1 MSASTPKV
9 DTVVRY
15 GERLAGRTTWRVG
28 GPADLLY
35 VPPTV
40 AALAAFLSA
49 HRDSP
54 LLWLGLGSNTLVRD
68 GGFRGAVLVTA
79 GGIGDLGIAGGTVRA
94 EAGVPLAKLARFCV
108 QSGYAGLEFL
118 AGIPGTVGGAL
129 AMNAGAGGHE
139 IWEYVAAVETIDR
152 HGRIDRRTRAD
163 FEIAYRRATS
173 PREEWFVSASFALP
187 AGEPEVGMARIREHL
202 AIRNRTQPMHTANA
216 GSVFRNPPGD
226 HAGRLIEGA
235 GLKGLREGG
244 AMVSPRHAN
253 FIINDGTACAADIE
267 CLIGRVQALVQ
278 ERTGILL
285 SPEVKIVGEAA

>member
-1 MSASTPKV
+1 MSALIPV
-9 DTVVRY
+9 ADTAVRHR
-15 GERLAGRTTWRVG
+15 ERLAGWTTWRVG
-28 GPADLLY
+28 GPADRLY

-40 AALAAFLSA
+40 AALSAVLSA
-49 HRDSP
+49 HPDRP

-68 GGFRGAVLVTA
+68 GGFRGIVIATA
-79 GGIGDLGIAGGTVRA
+79 GGLGDLRIVGQVVRA
-94 EAGVPLAKLARFCV
+94 EAGVPLAKLARFCA

-152 HGRIDRRTRAD
+152 HGRVDTRTRAD
-163 FEIAYRRATS
+163 FEIAYRRAAS
-173 PREEWFVSASFALP
+173 SREEWFVSASFVLP
-187 AGEPEVGMARIREHL
+187 AGDTEAGMARIREHL
-202 AIRNRTQPMHTANA
+202 AIRNRTQPMQTANA

-226 HAGRLIEGA
+226 HAGRLIESA

-244 AMVSPRHAN
+244 AVVSPRHAN
-253 FIINDGTACAADIE
+253 FIINEGTASAADIE

-278 ERTGILL
+278 QRTGILL
-285 SPEVKIVGEAA
+285 SPEVKIVGDAA

>member
-1 MSASTPKV
+1 MTAVIPKADSA
-9 DTVVRY
+9 VRH

-40 AALAAFLSA
+40 AGLAAFLSA
-49 HRDSP
+49 HRDRP

-68 GGFRGAVLVTA
+68 GGFRGATIVTA
-79 GGIGDLGIAGGTVRA
+79 GGLGGLVLAGATVRA
-94 EAGVPLAKLARFCV
+94 EAGVPLAKLARFCA
-108 QSGYAGLEFL
+108 QSSLAGLEFL

-152 HGRIDRRTRAD
+152 HGRVETRARAD
-163 FEIAYRRATS
+163 FEIGYRHATS
-173 PREEWFVSASFALP
+173 SREEWFVSASFALAP
-187 AGEPEVGMARIREHL
+187 GDVEAGLARIREHR
-202 AIRNRTQPMHTANA
+202 AMRHRTQPVHSANA
-216 GSVFRNPPGD
+216 GSVFRNPPGAQ
-226 HAGRLIEGA
+226 AGRLIEDA

-244 AMVSPRHAN
+244 ALVSPRHAN

-267 CLIGRVQALVQ
+267 GLIGRVQALVQ
-278 ERTGILL
+278 ERTGVLL
-285 SPEVKIVGEAA
+285 SPEVKIVGDAA

>member
-1 MSASTPKV
+1 MSALIPEA
-9 DTVVRY
+9 DTAVRY

-28 GPADLLY
+28 GPADLFY

-49 HRDSP
+49 YRDRP

-68 GGFRGAVLVTA
+68 GGFRGAAIVTA
-79 GGIGDLGIAGGTVRA
+79 GGLGDLVLVGKTVRA
-94 EAGVPLAKLARFCV
+94 EAGVPLAKLTRFCA
-108 QSGYAGLEFL
+108 QCGYAGLEFL

-139 IWEYVAAVETIDR
+139 IWDYVAAVETIDR
-152 HGRIDRRTRAD
+152 HGQVDVRTRAD
-163 FEIAYRRATS
+163 FEIAYRRAAS
-173 PREEWFVSASFALP
+173 AREEWFVSASFVLP
-187 AGEPEVGMARIREHL
+187 AGDTEAGMARIREHL
-202 AIRNRTQPMHTANA
+202 AMRNRTQPMQTANA

-226 HAGRLIEGA
+226 YAGRLIESA

-244 AMVSPRHAN
+244 AVVSPRHAN
-253 FIINDGTACAADIE
+253 FIINEGTASAADIE

-285 SPEVKIVGEAA
+285 SPEVKIVGDAA